1 MLCKSYSTHRFR
13 MSSRGGVAST
23 NTAGKG
29 KKGVQPR
36 ENVERTNAEKSI
48 ELLTE
53 REFKERFRILYGV
66 AICLMGGGPVSI
78 ENESFNTNVF
88 SNKQFNVEL
97 RFPLPFLFKQ
107 FLHFTKI
114 PAAFLHPNARRVL
127 MGCSILNMLY
137 HLDLSLLEVL
147 FIYTIKMS
155 GKEIFSLSAHIPSLQ
170 FVTGLPNSTK
180 GVAKGH
186 VIVSGPWAGSYE
198 HLTQEFEPRR
208 SLGISSRA
216 NYCSLVLSFIIMEL
230 FFMHIIWYITRK
242 KMRGRLVEWVEKAS
256 FDRLNKLFVIF
267 ANEQHHQTLLTDQN
281 LLVVV

>member
-1 MLCKSYSTHRFR
+1 

-23 NTAGKG
+23 NAASKG

-36 ENVERTNAEKSI
+36 ENVRRTDAEKSI

-53 REFKERFRILYGV
+53 WEFKERFRIPYGV
-66 AICLMGGGPVSI
+66 VISLMGGDLVSTEKEPFYI
-78 ENESFNTNVF
+78 IVFINE
-88 SNKQFNVEL
+88 QFNVGL
-97 RFPLPFLFKQ
+97 RFPLPSFFKQ

-137 HLDLSLLEVL
+137 HVDLSLLEVL

-155 GKEIFSLSAHIPSLQ
+155 KKEIFNLSTHIPSLQ

-180 GVAKGH
+180 SVAKGH

-198 HLTQEFEPRR
+198 HLTQEFEPRC
-208 SLGISSRA
+208 SLGILSRA
-216 NYCSLVLSFIIMEL
+216 NYCSLVLSFIIMKL
-230 FFMHIIWYITRK
+230 LLMHIIWYITRK

-256 FDRLNKLFVIF
+256 FDLLNKLFVIS
-267 ANEQHHQTLLTDQN
+267 ANERHHQTLLTDQN